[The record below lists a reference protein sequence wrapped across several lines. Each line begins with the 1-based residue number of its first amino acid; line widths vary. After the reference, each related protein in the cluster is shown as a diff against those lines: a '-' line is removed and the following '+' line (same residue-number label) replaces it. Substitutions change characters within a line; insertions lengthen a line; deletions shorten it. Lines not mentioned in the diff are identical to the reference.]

1 MGERLGCKRMG
12 IIKDLPL
19 IRKNDMNTYENMDQR
34 PFESLLESE
43 EIGRHYLVRACW
55 KNSVRFCIRCRTRRL
70 YRIRRDRYRCS
81 DCGYEF
87 SDFAGRWINRVKLQA
102 KDWLQLI
109 KLFELETPARRASQ
123 QIGISYPT
131 VLKTFC
137 CIRQSIVA
145 HGQDGDHLLKEE
157 IETDGRFGDRQD
169 KARSHKESHGR
180 IPVFGIIEQ
189 DGRVRAEVL
198 RDIRAENILNLTIE
212 KVHWGSIVYT
222 NKFRGYNGL
231 LFCGYKDLR
240 VDDNLGF
247 TKGDVYI
254 NGCHDFWNFT
264 KERMSKFHGVSKE
277 KFPLYLK
284 EMEFRYNHRHEP
296 IFDTLIQY
304 LCDLTVT

>member
-1 MGERLGCKRMG
+1 
-12 IIKDLPL
+12 
-19 IRKNDMNTYENMDQR
+19 MNTYENMDQR

-43 EIGRHYLVRACW
+43 EIGRHYLVSACW
-55 KNSVRFCIRCRTRRL
+55 KDSVRFCIRCRTRRL

-87 SDFAGRWINRVKLQA
+87 SDFTGRWINKVKLQA

-131 VLKTFC
+131 VLKTFY

-145 HGQDGDHLLKEE
+145 HEQDGDHLPRGK
-157 IETDGRFGDRQD
+157 IEGNSGFFDDHGER
-169 KARSHKESHGR
+169 RSGSDTESQ
-180 IPVFGIIEQ
+180 IPVFGMIER
-189 DGRVRAEVL
+189 DGKVKVEVL
-198 RDIRAENILNLTIE
+198 RDIRAENILKLTIE
-212 KVHWGSIVYT
+212 KVRWGSIVYT
-222 NKFRGYNGL
+222 NKFKGYNGL
-231 LFCGYKDLR
+231 LFCGYNDLG
-240 VDDNLGF
+240 VDDDLGF
-247 TKGDVYI
+247 TKGDVSI
-254 NGCHDFWNFT
+254 NGRHDFWNFT